1 MSKPFTW
8 LSSWPRCSSRSPSS
22 SQQPTLRQRQTTQ
35 VLVQQSQPRML
46 AFKVWPPCT
55 PAVPFPEMT
64 AHRYSCHTHTHTFV
78 PEYDIAIGLVA
89 AATHSVPSRTPA
101 APLQQPYTG
110 IFGWDMATLATLAA
124 GSHNDGDEAT
134 EQLLKAAS
142 THLMT
147 SMDGLG
153 LEAGCHH
160 AMHRDKSPV
169 LVSNRY
175 CHRVQCLL
183 CVLACLSGLSRIC
196 APTFIQT
203 GGLGSLAARHT
214 ISHKCSLCLYDM
226 EGSSLVAPATRRYGR
241 QRAGT
246 DKRWRRTR

>member
-1 MSKPFTW
+1 
-8 LSSWPRCSSRSPSS
+8 
-22 SQQPTLRQRQTTQ
+22 
-35 VLVQQSQPRML
+35 ML

-241 QRAGT
+241 
-246 DKRWRRTR
+246 